1 MYPAEHTA
9 QQDFKSTACAFCGLP
24 LASSAAVG
32 EDRAPRYCCLGCR
45 VAAAVAGCGGAQ
57 GEVRQTAARLAL
69 AVFLTMNVFAFS
81 MALWPDDVYHAG
93 PPERLEILLSDLW
106 RYACLA
112 LTAAVVYLLGHP
124 LAASAWESL
133 RSRRPSTDP
142 LLAAGVAAAFTYSL
156 VSVLRGTGGVYF
168 EVVCVVLV
176 AVTLGRWF
184 EAAGRLK
191 TTEAL
196 RSLERL
202 LPQQVLR
209 RSGDDWMSVPVE
221 EVRAG
226 DVLRVLAGQ
235 RIPVDGY
242 LLRGAALV
250 DEHILT
256 GEGSPVYKQPP
267 SIVHGGSMSLD
278 GALEIMA
285 LGPPQAGMLG
295 RMLTLVRSAR
305 LARGTYERIA
315 DVAAFWFTW
324 LVLLVAVAAGAWHA
338 QHHGVAAGVLVL
350 LSVVLIACP
359 CALGLATPMA
369 MWVAAGTAARRQV
382 LLANGSALE
391 RLARVRVVCLDK
403 TGTLSGLSARV
414 EVCHILGNTRQY
426 LACAAALADAS
437 RHPLARAVAEHAAS
451 LGIRAAHAADLRVFA
466 GRGIIGDCTNV
477 QLPQGPNDDD
487 GSTVG
492 PERLPHNVVLRC
504 SLGSLAWMQQQGF
517 TLSPELH
524 DALRAAESRGLSVA
538 CLGCGGYVAAV
549 FGIREML
556 RPGAAEAVRRLR
568 EMGLYVMLLTGDREA
583 RAAAIARELQ
593 VDYQAQLQPEDKLAV
608 VGWARKTFG
617 AVAMV
622 GDGINDAP
630 ALAQADVGL
639 AVGSGADIARETAD
653 ICLLADDLSRL
664 PWVIQ
669 LARRTLRV
677 VRLNLFWALAYN
689 AAGMYLA
696 ATGRLTP
703 VWAAAA
709 MTASSLLVI
718 ANSLRL
724 AEPMDGDGATQY
736 EVAWPA
742 GSKAADRRSDRS
754 EVLVPPE
761 DGANSTSVLDDVHA
775 APAL

>member
-1 MYPAEHTA
+1 M
-9 QQDFKSTACAFCGLP
+9 
-24 LASSAAVG
+24 
-32 EDRAPRYCCLGCR
+32 
-45 VAAAVAGCGGAQ
+45 
-57 GEVRQTAARLAL
+57 AARLAA

-81 MALWPDDVYHAG
+81 MALWTGDVYPAA

-112 LTAAVVYLLGHP
+112 LTAAVMYLLGYP

-142 LLAAGVAAAFTYSL
+142 LLAAGVAAAFIYSL
-156 VSVLRGTGGVYF
+156 VSVLRGSGGVYF

-209 RSGDDWMSVPVE
+209 RCGDDWVSVPAE
-221 EVRAG
+221 QVRAG
-226 DVLRVLAGQ
+226 DRLRVLAGQ
-235 RIPVDGY
+235 RIPVDAR
-242 LLRGAALV
+242 LLRGTAMV

-256 GEGSPVYKQPP
+256 GEGSPVFKQPP
-267 SIVHGGSMSLD
+267 SILHGGSMSLD
-278 GALEIMA
+278 GDLEIMA

-295 RMLTLVRSAR
+295 RMLALVRSAR
-305 LARGTYERIA
+305 LAKGTYERIA
-315 DVAAFWFTW
+315 DVAGAWFAW
-324 LVLLVAVAAGAWHA
+324 FVLLAAVAAGAWHA
-338 QHHGVAAGVLVL
+338 WQHGLAAGMLVL

-369 MWVAAGTAARRQV
+369 MWAAAGTAARRQV
-382 LLANGSALE
+382 LLADGSALE

-403 TGTLSGLSARV
+403 TGTLSGLAARV
-414 EVCHILGNTRQY
+414 EVCHIVGDAQQH

-437 RHPLARAVAEHAAS
+437 RHPLAHAVAEHAAS
-451 LGIRAAHAADLRVFA
+451 LGIRAAHATDVRVLA
-466 GRGIIGDCTNV
+466 GRGIIGNCTFV
-477 QLPQGPNDDD
+477 QASQGANDRN
-487 GSTVG
+487 GSTAVAEG
-492 PERLPHNVVLRC
+492 ATQDVVLPC
-504 SLGSLAWMQQQGF
+504 SLGSIAWMEQQGL
-517 TLSPELH
+517 TISPDLH
-524 DALRAAESRGLSVA
+524 DVLRTAESRGLSVS
-538 CLGCGGYVAAV
+538 CLGCRGHVTAV
-549 FGIREML
+549 FGIREVL
-556 RPGAAEAVRRLR
+556 RPGAAEAVHRLR
-568 EMGLYVMLLTGDREA
+568 EMGLHAMLLTGDREA
-583 RAAAIARELQ
+583 RAAAIASELQ
-593 VDYQAQLQPEDKLAV
+593 VDYQAQLQPEDKLAAV
-608 VGWARKTFG
+608 ERARKIFG
-617 AVAMV
+617 PVAMV

-677 VRLNLFWALAYN
+677 VRLNLFWALVYN

-709 MTASSLLVI
+709 MTASSLLVTV
-718 ANSLRL
+718 NSLRL
-724 AEPMDGDGATQY
+724 GEPIDDEGSIQH
-736 EVAWPA
+736 ESLWPA
-742 GSKAADRRSDRS
+742 GSKASDRS
-754 EVLVPPE
+754 SDRSDFHGRPE
-761 DGANSTSVLDDVHA
+761 DGSELTSVTEDMQA
-775 APAL
+775 APML

>member
-1 MYPAEHTA
+1 MYPAEHTEP
-9 QQDFKSTACAFCGLP
+9 QGLTDTACAFCGLP
-24 LASSAAVG
+24 LAGSANLAA
-32 EDRAPRYCCLGCR
+32 DRAPRYCCLGCR

-57 GEVRQTAARLAL
+57 GQVRHTAARLAL
-69 AVFLTMNVFAFS
+69 AVFFTMNVVAFS
-81 MALWPDDVYHAG
+81 MALWTGDVYPAA
-93 PPERLEILLSDLW
+93 PPERLETLLSDLW
-106 RYACLA
+106 RYACLG
-112 LTAAVVYLLGHP
+112 LTAAVVYLLGYP
-124 LAASAWESL
+124 LAASAWHSL

-156 VSVLRGTGGVYF
+156 ISVLRGTGAVYF

-209 RSGDDWMSVPVE
+209 RSGDEWTSVPAE

-226 DVLRVLAGQ
+226 DLLRVLAGQ
-235 RIPVDGY
+235 RIPVDGR

-256 GEGSPVYKQPP
+256 GEGSPVYRQPP
-267 SIVHGGSMSLD
+267 SIVHGGSVNLD
-278 GALEIMA
+278 GDLEIIA
-285 LGPPQAGMLG
+285 FGPPQAGMLG

-305 LARGTYERIA
+305 LAKGTYERLA
-315 DVAAFWFTW
+315 DVAAHWFTW
-324 LVLLVAVAAGAWHA
+324 FVLLAAVAAGAWHA
-338 QHHGVAAGVLVL
+338 WHHGLAAGLMVL

-369 MWVAAGTAARRQV
+369 MWAAAGTAARRQV
-382 LLANGSALE
+382 LLADSSALE

-414 EVCHILGNTRQY
+414 EVCHVLGDMRQH

-437 RHPLARAVAEHAAS
+437 RHPAARAVADHAAS
-451 LGIRAAHAADLRVFA
+451 LGIRPAHAADVRVFA
-466 GRGIIGDCTNV
+466 GRGIIGDCAHV
-477 QLPQGPNDDD
+477 QLSQESNDGD
-487 GSTVG
+487 GSTAG
-492 PERLPHNVVLRC
+492 PERPPQDAVLRC

-517 TLSPELH
+517 AVGSELH
-524 DALRAAESRGLSVA
+524 DALGKAESRGLSVVCLA
-538 CLGCGGYVAAV
+538 CHEQVSAV
-549 FGIREML
+549 FGVREVL

-568 EMGLYVMLLTGDREA
+568 EMGLYPMLLTGDREA
-583 RAAAIARELQ
+583 RAAALASELQ
-593 VDYQAQLQPEDKLAV
+593 VDYQAQLQPEDKLAAV
-608 VGWARKTFG
+608 ELARKAFG

-677 VRLNLFWALAYN
+677 VRLNLFWALVYN

-724 AEPMDGDGATQY
+724 AEPSHEHGASQH
-736 EVAWPA
+736 ESAWPA
-742 GSKAADRRSDRS
+742 GSTAADMHAERS
-754 EVLVPPE
+754 EPHSPLEEGASPP
-761 DGANSTSVLDDVHA
+761 SVHDDVHA